1 MKKYNHEKDF
11 EKLEKDTSILLKLI
25 TGELERKSA
34 EYRKEG
40 IHGGHV
46 GTYMDIRLR
55 LRETLASMMF
65 TANCEE
71 EKVYA
76 KIERLIKKAK

>member
-1 MKKYNHEKDF
+1 
-11 EKLEKDTSILLKLI
+11 
-25 TGELERKSA
+25 
-34 EYRKEG
+34 
-40 IHGGHV
+40 
-46 GTYMDIRLR
+46 MDIRLR